1 MKLTFQDG
9 KENQPIIESQNME
22 NSVFSNQYVL
32 AEKIFNALLADA
44 EARKHNNII
53 SFCGD
58 RGTGKT
64 SCMMSFKSKCERD
77 FNDCFFLKEIDP
89 SFFDDTHNII
99 ELVVG
104 SLYSVLSSEVKKDEY
119 DDSKRDNLVSQFNK
133 VMIYLKYLAK
143 PEDKEHYYDGLQEL
157 EALSVGLSLQD
168 NIQELFSIFLE
179 YVKKKYLIIVVD
191 DLDLNIQGAYIMSE
205 HIRKYLTNDKCI
217 IMLSVKVEQLI
228 DAVQHYLE
236 NNQNVDGTEGHEM
249 AVKYVT
255 KLIPVSSRVNMPLL
269 EDYCDNELKYIYT
282 NDDGQD
288 CIDEFHSVKEAVTHS
303 IFWKTGYLFYNSQ
316 GRNSLIIPSS
326 LRSLRQLLHMLYR
339 MPLRTK
345 ERPAEHKQNQKQF
358 KQYFFYTWTQQLSAE
373 YRHIAHRLIS
383 IESDLAFNKAV
394 VANLMTLDVLKNSN
408 QFKFITDPSNYAYN
422 ISLGDVMRILEYL
435 NQDESDM
442 QLQLFVFF
450 VRSLYSIKMYECYD
464 FVTEDINDNHYP
476 EPTNIEKAGEIY
488 SSDAM
493 FEHTNKMQK
502 LVNGR
507 YFSFETDEVLP
518 PQNIQGDENQS
529 RDSKLIN
536 GDILI
541 AKIQRLGRE
550 KNQIDNSYKE
560 RFQMVEFF
568 MLTISRLANIKRKTD
583 SWELKRNAF
592 EPSYLISFHSTVKN
606 LVFDVLSP
614 FYNVLNLKNTY
625 NRFDVYFKQADDNL
639 SIYDFA
645 KQHDWSLLSK
655 MINNNDRDYDNEMHG
670 FLSDA
675 VLRNAEVLNALSERI
690 RASRFD
696 NYSSHNKLCIK
707 EFYGKIRKSGM
718 RTYPKSK
725 DDAPY
730 QIQFMFLDVI
740 CRFLEYC
747 DQESFE
753 AIYGRKEEA
762 ENAIAALFTANDYAQ
777 STIINTLRKALP
789 KIYKKISYQEWKQK
803 FPNERN
809 SRAHIIEV
817 IEEIQRR

>member
-9 KENQPIIESQNME
+9 KENQPIIELENTD
-22 NSVFSNQYVL
+22 NSVFRNQYVL
-32 AEKIFNALLADA
+32 AKKIFNTLLKDG
-44 EARKHNNII
+44 EVRKYNNII

-64 SCMMSFKSKCERD
+64 SCMMSFKSQCERD
-77 FNDCFFLKEIDP
+77 FKDCFFLKEIDP

-104 SLYSVLSSEVKKDEY
+104 SLYSVLSSRRKEDEY
-119 DDSKRDNLVSQFNK
+119 DDSKRDDLVRQFNK

-168 NIQELFSIFLE
+168 SIQELFSIFLK
-179 YVKKKYLIIVVD
+179 YVQKRCLVIVVD

-205 HIRKYLTNDKCI
+205 HIRKYLTNDECI

-236 NNQNVDGTEGHEM
+236 NSQNVDGTEGHEM

-269 EDYCDNELKYIYT
+269 EDYCDNELEYVYT
-282 NDDGQD
+282 GADGNP
-288 CIDEFHSVKEAVTHS
+288 INDEFHSIKEAVTHS
-303 IFWKTGYLFYNSQ
+303 IFWKTGYLFYNSR

-339 MPLRTK
+339 MPLRDK
-345 ERPAEHKQNQKQF
+345 EHPAEHKQNQKQF

-373 YRHIAHRLIS
+373 YRHIAHKLVS

-394 VANLMTLDVLKNSN
+394 VSNLMTLDVLKNSN
-408 QFKFITDPSNYAYN
+408 QFKLITDPSNYAYN
-422 ISLGDVMRILEYL
+422 VSLGDVMRILDYL
-435 NQDESDM
+435 DQDESDM

-450 VRSLYSIKMYECYD
+450 VRSLYSIKMYEYYD
-464 FVTEDINDNHYP
+464 FVTENIDANHYP
-476 EPTNIEKAGEIY
+476 EPANIKQAGEIY

-493 FEHTNKMQK
+493 FERTNKIQR

-507 YFSFETDEVLP
+507 YFSFEVDEVLP
-518 PQNIQGDENQS
+518 PQSIQGDENQS
-529 RDSKLIN
+529 RDCKLIN

-541 AKIQRLGRE
+541 TEIQNLGRE
-550 KNQIDNSYKE
+550 KEHIDENYIK
-560 RFQMVEFF
+560 RFQLVEFF
-568 MLTISRLANIKRKTD
+568 MLTISRLANIKKKTD
-583 SWELKRNAF
+583 SWDLKRNAF
-592 EPSYLISFHSTVKN
+592 EPSYLIPFHSTVKN

-625 NRFDVYFKQADDNL
+625 NRFDEYFRQDDGVT
-639 SIYDFA
+639 IYDFA
-645 KQHDWSLLSK
+645 KHNDWSLLSK
-655 MINNNDRDYDNEMHG
+655 MINNNDRRYDDVMHG

-696 NYSSHNKLCIK
+696 SYSSQNKLCIK
-707 EFYGKIRKSGM
+707 EFYSKIRKSGM

-725 DDAPY
+725 DDEPY
-730 QIQFMFLDVI
+730 QIQFMFLDAI
-740 CRFLEYC
+740 CSFLESC
-747 DQESFE
+747 SQDAFE
-753 AIYGRKEEA
+753 AIFGRQNEV
-762 ENAIAALFTANDYAQ
+762 ENIIASLFTAREYAQ
-777 STIINTLRKALP
+777 STILSTLSKALP
-789 KIYKKISYQEWKQK
+789 QIYQKISRQEWKEK
-803 FPNERN
+803 FPDERN